1 MNPKKESNPRSK
13 SQKLEVDNQLDELLS
28 AMPEA
33 LKTQLVNILNSSG
46 HAN

>member
-1 MNPKKESNPRSK
+1 MNLKKESNLQTKPHK
-13 SQKLEVDNQLDELLS
+13 SEVDNQLEELLTE
-28 AMPEA
+28 MPEA